1 MESVTPQVLTVSQ
14 LNTYIKSVLDA
25 DFRLKHLFL
34 VGEISNFNNHVRSG
48 HFYLT
53 LKDKDSQIKAV
64 MFRGNAARLPFL
76 PKDGMKVICFGSVA
90 VYAMGGQYQFY
101 IDNMQPDGLGSL
113 SLAFEQLKEK
123 LGREGLFDERHKKPL
138 PGYPRKIGVAT
149 SPTGAAFQDVCNVL
163 RRRWPQAEVLLAPCL
178 VQGNSAPLQICN
190 ALQELDSRHL
200 DVILLVRGG
209 GSMEDLWCFN
219 DERVARTV
227 FALQTPVV
235 TGVGHETDFTI
246 VDFVSDLRAPTPS
259 AAAEVCTPDRLEEM
273 EKLLLMQSKLRGSMN
288 SYLKNNRIKVNALAS
303 STVLRSL
310 TSLINERRIALDA
323 MTDKMTQLLQ
333 NKTLAERQRLHRRE
347 ESMQRTLEN
356 QVQKGRMQLS
366 VCAGK
371 LDAFAPLKVLARGYS
386 LSFNREG
393 RVVQSIT
400 AVNLQE
406 EMTVQVS
413 DGKIL
418 CRVESVEQE

>member
-1 MESVTPQVLTVSQ
+1 MESVTPQVLTISQ
-14 LNTYIKSVLDA
+14 LNTYIKSVLEA
-25 DFRLKHLFL
+25 DYKLKHIFL
-34 VGEISNFNNHVRSG
+34 VGEVSNFNNHIRSG

-64 MFRGNAARLPFL
+64 MFRNNAARLPFL
-76 PKDGMKVICFGSVA
+76 PEDGMKVICFGTVA
-90 VYAMGGQYQFY
+90 VYSPNGQYQFY
-101 IDNMQPDGLGSL
+101 IDTMQPDGLGSL

-123 LGREGLFDERHKKPL
+123 LGKEGLFDECHKKPL
-138 PGYPRKIGVAT
+138 PEYPRKIGVAT

-259 AAAEVCTPDRLEEM
+259 AAAEVSTPDRLEEM

-288 SYLKNNRIKVNALAS
+288 SYLKNSRTKVNALAS

-310 TSLINERRIALDA
+310 TSLINERRLALDA
-323 MTDKMTQLLQ
+323 ITDKMTRLLQ
-333 NKTLAERQRLHRRE
+333 NRTMAERQRLHRRE
-347 ESMQRTLEN
+347 EGMQRALET

-386 LSFNREG
+386 LSFNQEG
-393 RVVQSIT
+393 KVVQSIT
-400 AVNLQE
+400 AVNPQE
-406 EMTVQVS
+406 DMTVRVS
-413 DGKIL
+413 DGKIH

>member
-1 MESVTPQVLTVSQ
+1 
-14 LNTYIKSVLDA
+14 
-25 DFRLKHLFL
+25 
-34 VGEISNFNNHVRSG
+34 
-48 HFYLT
+48 
-53 LKDKDSQIKAV
+53 
-64 MFRGNAARLPFL
+64 
-76 PKDGMKVICFGSVA
+76 
-90 VYAMGGQYQFY
+90 
-101 IDNMQPDGLGSL
+101 
-113 SLAFEQLKEK
+113 
-123 LGREGLFDERHKKPL
+123 
-138 PGYPRKIGVAT
+138 
-149 SPTGAAFQDVCNVL
+149 
-163 RRRWPQAEVLLAPCL
+163 
-178 VQGNSAPLQICN
+178 
-190 ALQELDSRHL
+190 
-200 DVILLVRGG
+200 
-209 GSMEDLWCFN
+209 
-219 DERVARTV
+219 VARTV
-227 FALQTPVV
+227 FAMQTPVV

-310 TSLINERRIALDA
+310 TSLINERRLALDS
-323 MTDKMTQLLQ
+323 MTDKMTQLVQ
-333 NKTLAERQRLHRRE
+333 NRTLVERQRLHCRE

-413 DGKIL
+413 DGKIH